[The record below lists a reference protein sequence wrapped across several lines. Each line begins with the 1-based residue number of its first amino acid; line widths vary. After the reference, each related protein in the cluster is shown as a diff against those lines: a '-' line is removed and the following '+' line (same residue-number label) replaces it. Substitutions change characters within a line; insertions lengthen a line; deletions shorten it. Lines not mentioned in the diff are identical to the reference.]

1 MNQSEHARRMVER
14 FRELVASAGDSLP
27 EAHYDELQL
36 IIEAGV
42 DAALIEQLEKVAT
55 RLEQFAAEIKRTAE
69 RG

>member
-27 EAHYDELQL
+27 ESHYDELQL